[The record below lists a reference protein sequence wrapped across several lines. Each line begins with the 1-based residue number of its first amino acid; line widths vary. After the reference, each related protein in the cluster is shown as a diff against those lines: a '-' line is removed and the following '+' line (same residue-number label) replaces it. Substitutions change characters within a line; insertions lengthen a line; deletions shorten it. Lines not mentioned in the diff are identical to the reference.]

1 MTRPPDAYWDE
12 LGVTWIAMD
21 PDIKVIS
28 PLLEARLRS
37 QSRWITAGLWLGL
50 PASAVGLLL
59 AVFTIWIGWSSGTW
73 NFVIRGIAM
82 GAIATIFAI
91 GVASLL
97 PMRAGDATRSLPEMI
112 DLAIGRARRSLLLI
126 RLGLFA
132 CAIAAISGGVG
143 TAIRV
148 HLTGPPRMSPLVD
161 LAVLALAA
169 LVLFV
174 GSRPIK
180 LDLEKYKALQ
190 RAMEFEGGA

>member
-1 MTRPPDAYWDE
+1 MTGPPDAYWDE

-180 LDLEKYKALQ
+180 LDLEKYNALQ

>member
-97 PMRAGDATRSLPEMI
+97 PIRAGDATRSLPEMI

-190 RAMEFEGGA
+190 RALEFEGGA

>member
-1 MTRPPDAYWDE
+1 MTGPPDAYWDE

-21 PDIKVIS
+21 PDIKVVS

-73 NFVIRGIAM
+73 NFAIRGIAM

-190 RAMEFEGGA
+190 RALEFEGGA

>member
-1 MTRPPDAYWDE
+1 MTGPPDAYWDE

-21 PDIKVIS
+21 PDIKVVS

-97 PMRAGDATRSLPEMI
+97 PIRAGDATRSLPEMI

-190 RAMEFEGGA
+190 RALEFEGGA